1 MPNFVVTWLETI
13 VIKRQA
19 SVIEETKE
27 EAIEVIKAGDRTKQE
42 KSISVKVSPY
52 HSFRTKVNYE

>member
-19 SVIEETKE
+19 SVVEETKE
-27 EAIEVIKAGDRTKQE
+27 EAIEVIKGGDRTKQE
-42 KSISVKVSPY
+42 KAISVKVSPY
-52 HSFRTKVNYE
+52 HTYKTKVAL

>member
-1 MPNFVVTWLETI
+1 MPDFVVTWLETI

-19 SVIEETKE
+19 SVSEETKE

-42 KSISVKVSPY
+42 KAISVKVSPY